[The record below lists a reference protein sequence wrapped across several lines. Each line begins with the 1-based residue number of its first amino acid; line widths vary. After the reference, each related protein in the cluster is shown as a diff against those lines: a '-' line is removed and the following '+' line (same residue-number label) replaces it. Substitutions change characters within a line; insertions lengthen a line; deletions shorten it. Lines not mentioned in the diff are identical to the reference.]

1 MLPQWLFLAL
11 GAVLF
16 ALGMI
21 GVLTRRNAIVILMSI
36 ELMLNGVNLT
46 FITFSY
52 YLGNI
57 AGQIFAVFII
67 AVAAGEAAIG
77 LAIIVAIFRQR
88 MTINVDE
95 INLMKW

>member
-46 FITFSY
+46 FITFSH

-77 LAIIVAIFRQR
+77 LAIIVAIFRQK

>member
-46 FITFSY
+46 FITFSH

-77 LAIIVAIFRQR
+77 LAIIVAIFRQKT
-88 MTINVDE
+88 TINVDE